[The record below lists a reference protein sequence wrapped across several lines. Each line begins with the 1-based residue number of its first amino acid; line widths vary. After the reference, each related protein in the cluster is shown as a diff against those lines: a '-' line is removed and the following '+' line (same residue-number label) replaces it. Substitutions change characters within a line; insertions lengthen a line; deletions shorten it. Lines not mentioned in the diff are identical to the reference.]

1 MSVASSAALG
11 LLEERTLENF
21 LNAGKDHIRQV
32 FVPLGSGETLKERGG
47 YASQLSIPLLF
58 TEKYRGRRST
68 DWSSHC
74 RENASVFTPS
84 DSNCA
89 ECTCVPHY

>member
-32 FVPLGSGETLKERGG
+32 FVPLGSGETLKERGLCKPTFHSL
-47 YASQLSIPLLF
+47 AF
-58 TEKYRGRRST
+58 YR
-68 DWSSHC
+68 
-74 RENASVFTPS
+74 EV
-84 DSNCA
+84 
-89 ECTCVPHY
+89 